1 MALLLGGMIF
11 FTGLGL
17 VSYADAMEIQGTSVE
32 FKQMEPDGTIEQAQT
47 ISQALDK
54 YRLSL
59 AEARQAKS
67 GVMTVYWKIE
77 AADSMMQAVEFA
89 KLQDPQL
96 IDDLKMLA
104 VPKNISALVNGETRV
119 VRTIE
124 LEQTLASLQDKAR
137 ESDVYAQ
144 RSLAAK

>member
-32 FKQMEPDGTIEQAQT
+32 FKQMESEGTIEQAQT
-47 ISQALDK
+47 ISQALDN
-54 YRLSL
+54 YRQSL

-67 GVMTVYWKIE
+67 GVMAVYWKIE

-137 ESDVYAQ
+137 ETNVYAQ